1 VRVDPLTVEQRSA
14 LMAKVRSKDTGPEMV
29 VRKLVH
35 AMGYRYRL
43 HRKDLPGAPDLVFAS
58 LGKVIFVHGC
68 FWHLHQGCSLAR
80 MPKSRLDFWK
90 PKLEANRERDKKNLR
105 QLKKLGWT
113 SITIWE
119 CQLGDDKKLRDRIER
134 FLNA

>member
-1 VRVDPLTVEQRSA
+1 MLWVPLSAPPEGLARSA
-14 LMAKVRSKDTGPEMV
+14 GFSIRE
-29 VRKLVH
+29 
-35 AMGYRYRL
+35 
-43 HRKDLPGAPDLVFAS
+43 F
-58 LGKVIFVHGC
+58 GKGDFVHGC

-105 QLKKLGWT
+105 QLGKLGWT

-134 FLNA
+134 FLYA

>member
-1 VRVDPLTVEQRSA
+1 
-14 LMAKVRSKDTGPEMV
+14 MAKVRSKDTGPEMV

>member
-1 VRVDPLTVEQRSA
+1 
-14 LMAKVRSKDTGPEMV
+14 MV